1 MCFFCMRL
9 VLKIVNPEKQ
19 CHTVQLLQAST
30 NAFVLIDSRRKA
42 VEIRIAEL
50 VCTFI
55 ILFTLRCMFLPS
67 WKSVDSKVENK
78 SDTLYRNLKNE
89 LNAIKRTKTNHVETT
104 KLTSN
109 YMFYTRVVDGSQAE
123 FDEEELE

>member
-1 MCFFCMRL
+1 
-9 VLKIVNPEKQ
+9 
-19 CHTVQLLQAST
+19 
-30 NAFVLIDSRRKA
+30 
-42 VEIRIAEL
+42 
-50 VCTFI
+50 
-55 ILFTLRCMFLPS
+55 MFLSS

-78 SDTLYRNLKNE
+78 SDTVYRNLKNQ
-89 LNAIKRTKTNHVETT
+89 LDAIKRRKTNHFETT